1 MESMEAYKETIEFW
15 DDVFHEEM
23 DFDKDEPISI
33 EEIEDGLRWL
43 AEGSSSLIDFGCG
56 NGKLVLRCSTF
67 GVDRSVGIDISFKAI
82 STAEELARDND
93 LSEKS
98 FFRTGG
104 ISSLSDF
111 EEDEFDGGI
120 ISNVLDNLLPDDGR
134 RLLNEYHRIIKPG
147 GKVLLKLNDHIQPE
161 TLEGWGAEE
170 ISDGF
175 YKEETGLYFWNL
187 TDEDVEMLLSSHFEI
202 QEEVR
207 VEFKEHDQFNRLY
220 YLVNR

>member
-1 MESMEAYKETIEFW
+1 MEAYKETIEFW
-15 DDVFHEEM
+15 DKVFQEDM
-23 DFDKDEPISI
+23 DFDRDQPISV
-33 EEIEDGLRWL
+33 EEIEDGLKWL
-43 AEGSSSLIDFGCG
+43 AKGSNSMIDFGCG
-56 NGKLVLRCSTF
+56 NGKLLLRCSAF
-67 GVDRSVGIDISFKAI
+67 GVDRLVGIDISFKAI

-111 EEDEFDGGI
+111 EENEFDGGM

-134 RLLNEYHRIIKPG
+134 RLLKEYNRIIKPG
-147 GKVLLKLNDHIQPE
+147 GNVLLKLNDHIDPE

-170 ISDGF
+170 MSDDF

-187 TDEDVEMLLSSHFEI
+187 TDEDVEKLVSTNFEI